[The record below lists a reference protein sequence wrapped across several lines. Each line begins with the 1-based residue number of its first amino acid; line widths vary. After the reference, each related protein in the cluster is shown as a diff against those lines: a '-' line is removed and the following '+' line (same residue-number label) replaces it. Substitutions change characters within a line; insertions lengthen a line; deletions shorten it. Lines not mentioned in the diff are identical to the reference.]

1 MELTPRQESVYKVI
15 LAYYRQHRFSPTVR
29 EIGEQLGLAG
39 PAGIHRILKV
49 LEARGYLSSTPGK
62 NRSWRPVARELT
74 PSLPVAGTIAAGEP
88 LAVWDNP
95 EERLPVD
102 PTLYGHP
109 DCFALR
115 VAGDSMTGVH
125 IQNNDL
131 AIIRPQNDVA
141 SGEIAAVIVDGM
153 LPEATLKF
161 VNKKIGMVELKAAN
175 PDYPPLLFEGA
186 DREKIRIM
194 GRYVGLI
201 RQNRWGKQSGS
212 LKKSGMRV

>member
-74 PSLPVAGTIAAGEP
+74 P
-88 LAVWDNP
+88 
-95 EERLPVD
+95 
-102 PTLYGHP
+102 
-109 DCFALR
+109 
-115 VAGDSMTGVH
+115 
-125 IQNNDL
+125 
-131 AIIRPQNDVA
+131 
-141 SGEIAAVIVDGM
+141 
-153 LPEATLKF
+153 
-161 VNKKIGMVELKAAN
+161 
-175 PDYPPLLFEGA
+175 PLLFEGA